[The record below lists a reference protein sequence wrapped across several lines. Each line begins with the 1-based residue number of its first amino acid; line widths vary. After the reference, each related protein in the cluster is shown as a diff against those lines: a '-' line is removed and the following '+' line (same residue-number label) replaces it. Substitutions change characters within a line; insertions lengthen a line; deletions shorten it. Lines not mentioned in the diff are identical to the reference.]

1 LEIIVGKC
9 GVGNSDGA
17 FSGRRRKLLA
27 VMLPVLLAPVLG
39 SGKALPAETALERIR
54 RTGVVRI
61 GYAPEP
67 PFSFR
72 LPDGRL
78 TGSGPEV
85 ARRVFAAMGVS
96 EIQGVESE
104 FGTLIRDLKAGRFDV
119 IAIGMFVL
127 PDRCREV
134 AFSEPFYKAGVGFAV
149 RPGNPANLHGFDDV
163 AASPSV
169 RLGVVAGAVEL
180 NYARESGV
188 DDRQLVLF
196 PDAAAAAGGVR
207 AGRVDAFAAM
217 GVTVQDLVRR
227 SPRQLERAD
236 PFRNPVIGGRS
247 FLDHGGFGFRPGDG
261 ELREVFNRHL
271 LDLLRSPGYLALIEP
286 FGFTSAD
293 LPDRTTAELCAP

>member
-1 LEIIVGKC
+1 MLRRAGNGM
-9 GVGNSDGA
+9 GVPKTGFTRGY
-17 FSGRRRKLLA
+17 RKLLFL
-27 VMLPVLLAPVLG
+27 MLAALILAALG
-39 SGKALPAETALERIR
+39 CHEALSAETTFERVR
-54 RTGVVRI
+54 RTGEVRL

-85 ARRVFAAMGVS
+85 ARRVFTAMGIR

-104 FGTLIRDLKAGRFDV
+104 FGALIRDLKAGRFDV
-119 IAIGMFVL
+119 IANGMFVL

-134 AFSEPFYKAGVGFAV
+134 TFSEPFFKAGAGFAV

-180 NYARESGV
+180 NYARASGV

-196 PDAAAAAGGVR
+196 PDAAAAADGVR

-227 SPRQLERAD
+227 NPRQLERAT
-236 PFRNPVIGGRS
+236 PFRNPVM
-247 FLDHGGFGFRPGDG
+247 
-261 ELREVFNRHL
+261 
-271 LDLLRSPGYLALIEP
+271 
-286 FGFTSAD
+286 
-293 LPDRTTAELCAP
+293 

>member
-1 LEIIVGKC
+1 
-9 GVGNSDGA
+9 
-17 FSGRRRKLLA
+17 
-27 VMLPVLLAPVLG
+27 
-39 SGKALPAETALERIR
+39 
-54 RTGVVRI
+54 VRI

-85 ARRVFAAMGVS
+85 ARRVFTAMGIR

-104 FGTLIRDLKAGRFDV
+104 FGALIRDLKAGRFDV
-119 IAIGMFVL
+119 IANGMFVL

-134 AFSEPFYKAGVGFAV
+134 TFSEPFFKAGAGFAV

-163 AASPSV
+163 AASSSV

-180 NYARESGV
+180 NYARASGV

-196 PDAAAAAGGVR
+196 PDAAAAASGVK

-217 GVTVQDLVRR
+217 GVTVEDLVRR
-227 SPRQLERAD
+227 SPRQLERAS
-236 PFRNPVIGGRS
+236 PFRNPSIGGRS
-247 FLDHGGFGFRPGDG
+247 FLDHGGFGFRPGDA
-261 ELREVFNRHL
+261 ELREGFNRNL
-271 LDLLRSPGYLALIEP
+271 LDLLQSPEYLDLIEP
-286 FGFTSAD
+286 FGFTRAD
-293 LPDRTTAELCAP
+293 LPDRKTAELCAP

>member
-1 LEIIVGKC
+1 MNISG
-9 GVGNSDGA
+9 GA
-17 FSGRRRKLLA
+17 ITKGRRRLLS
-27 VMLPVLLAPVLG
+27 VMLPVLLAAILG
-39 SGKALPAETALERIR
+39 SGKASSAETALERIH
-54 RTGVVRI
+54 RTGVVRL

-85 ARRVFAAMGVS
+85 ARRVFAAMGIR

-104 FGTLIRDLKAGRFDV
+104 FGALIRDLKAGRFDV
-119 IAIGMFVL
+119 IGNGMFVL
-127 PDRCREV
+127 PNRCRDV

-180 NYARESGV
+180 NYARGSGV
-188 DDRQLVLF
+188 DERQLVLF
-196 PDAAAAAGGVR
+196 PDAAAAASGVK

-227 SPRQLERAD
+227 SPRQLERAS
-236 PFRNPVIGGRS
+236 PFRNPSIGGRS
-247 FLDHGGFGFRPGDG
+247 FLDHGGFGFRSGDA
-261 ELREVFNRHL
+261 ELREEFNRNL
-271 LDLLRSPGYLALIEP
+271 LELLKSPEYLDLIEP
-286 FGFTSAD
+286 FGFTRAD
-293 LPDRTTAELCAP
+293 LPDRKTAELCAP